1 VGGGKEGRKEREKI
15 KRKKEMEG
23 EDLSY
28 GAVELWGLAQAL
40 PPAQEGLPEQ
50 MVRNLT

>member
-1 VGGGKEGRKEREKI
+1 
-15 KRKKEMEG
+15 MEG

-40 PPAQEGLPEQ
+40 PPAQEGLPELRGVGTSEPEQ
-50 MVRNLT
+50 GTRFYLGISSK